1 MFDPHILTRKTATC
15 IVLLALVLF
24 WPLMGA
30 ASSGFFSETDLDQ
43 AEPVNIISRIMS
55 IDDVKGIL
63 VVAEQQVMIV
73 DVVMGGEHFTTQV
86 INAENEA
93 ISFEE
98 LSVGQTV
105 LVQGL
110 KLVDGR
116 VVGARVQQ
124 KY

>member
-1 MFDPHILTRKTATC
+1 MFDPQLSYRRSMTY
-15 IVLLALVLF
+15 IVLLALILL
-24 WPLMGA
+24 WPPLST
-30 ASSGFFSETDLDQ
+30 ASSKYFSETDLDQ
-43 AEPVNIISRIMS
+43 AEPVEVTSHIMS
-55 IDDVKGIL
+55 IDYNQGIF
-63 VVAEQQVMIV
+63 VVAESQVMIV
-73 DVVMGGEHFTTQV
+73 DVVIGGERFTTQV
-86 INAENEA
+86 VNTEDEA

-124 KY
+124 Q